1 MILKIAGGVLIVIC
15 GSLCGIY
22 FSGATAKK
30 AEFISQYISFLNHTE
45 AMICFACADIY
56 RILSEQS
63 GLPLMNRMFG
73 EIKTELESGH
83 DFTSSWSSAVH
94 NAYERK
100 EFEKED
106 LPLLLS
112 FAEGFGELGPDEE
125 SGRLRLLCRSAQERL
140 SEIEKE
146 LSGRKKLYRTL
157 GVFFGILAAVI
168 II

>member
-1 MILKIAGGVLIVIC
+1 MGRALFLAAAF
-15 GSLCGIY
+15 GSD
-22 FSGATAKK
+22 F
-30 AEFISQYISFLNHTE
+30 
-45 AMICFACADIY
+45 FAA
-56 RILSEQS
+56 
-63 GLPLMNRMFG
+63 
-73 EIKTELESGH
+73 
-83 DFTSSWSSAVH
+83 AV
-94 NAYERK
+94 
-100 EFEKED
+100 
-106 LPLLLS
+106 LLS